1 MIMLNK
7 DVAEVGDL
15 IRVVDPVWDWL
26 KKGDIGVIL
35 VRKKWSNVD
44 ESGTEKPFQYNY
56 RVRFATTNQT
66 RILNRREFEVIS
78 STKV

>member
-1 MIMLNK
+1 MLNK

-15 IRVVDPVWDWL
+15 IRIVDPVWDWL

-44 ESGTEKPFQYNY
+44 EFGTEKPFQYNY

-66 RILNRREFEVIS
+66 RILNRREFEIIS

>member
-1 MIMLNK
+1 MENK
-7 DVAEVGDL
+7 DVADVGDL

-44 ESGTEKPFQYNY
+44 ESGTEKVFQYNY

>member
-1 MIMLNK
+1 MENK

-15 IRVVDPVWDWL
+15 IRVIDPVWDWL

-44 ESGTEKPFQYNY
+44 ESGTEKVFQYNY
-56 RVRFATTNQT
+56 RVRFAITDQT
-66 RILNRREFEVIS
+66 RILNRREFEIIS